1 MDKGLE
7 LTKNGGCLS
16 LIVPSAFLF
25 QPRYIDIRRLLRQY
39 TIQYIWNVGDK
50 VFASKVVAPACI
62 FQVRKQQGKPATIVR
77 VFDTAET
84 QDNLIRGKLSR
95 SPQYRELAQS
105 IYSNTTEEAYVTFW
119 RPLRPNERP
128 LDSVLECK
136 DCGIKHQRVGCG
148 MEQKG
153 KSDLALRLYYEGVRQ
168 SPHDHLYLTGSDL
181 DTDGWSVS
189 YPKRRYF
196 RGEFKNLLRKNE
208 IVYFNEEVFDL
219 PEKIVWRQTSDHIRA
234 AIIGQH
240 WFGNTLQAGIPR
252 TQDYDL
258 HYLLA
263 LLNSR
268 FLNFVYRE
276 TTKESGRIFPQV
288 KMGKVRALPFRI
300 IDFSRAQDKA
310 AYEEIIR
317 LAKAMVSLHKQ
328 RASAKEDQAGV
339 AIRRQ
344 IEATNRELNRF
355 VYKLY
360 DLDKSEIAA
369 VETSLSRA
377 PDASAGPTQ

>member
-1 MDKGLE
+1 M
-7 LTKNGGCLS
+7 
-16 LIVPSAFLF
+16 SA
-25 QPRYIDIRRLLRQY
+25 
-39 TIQYIWNVGDK
+39 

-189 YPKRRYF
+189 YQP
-196 RGEFKNLLRKNE
+196 
-208 IVYFNEEVFDL
+208 VVQ
-219 PEKIVWRQTSDHIRA
+219 VWILVV
-234 AIIGQH
+234 
-240 WFGNTLQAGIPR
+240 N
-252 TQDYDL
+252 
-258 HYLLA
+258 
-263 LLNSR
+263 
-268 FLNFVYRE
+268 
-276 TTKESGRIFPQV
+276 
-288 KMGKVRALPFRI
+288 
-300 IDFSRAQDKA
+300 
-310 AYEEIIR
+310 
-317 LAKAMVSLHKQ
+317 
-328 RASAKEDQAGV
+328 
-339 AIRRQ
+339 
-344 IEATNRELNRF
+344 IE
-355 VYKLY
+355 
-360 DLDKSEIAA
+360 
-369 VETSLSRA
+369 
-377 PDASAGPTQ
+377 